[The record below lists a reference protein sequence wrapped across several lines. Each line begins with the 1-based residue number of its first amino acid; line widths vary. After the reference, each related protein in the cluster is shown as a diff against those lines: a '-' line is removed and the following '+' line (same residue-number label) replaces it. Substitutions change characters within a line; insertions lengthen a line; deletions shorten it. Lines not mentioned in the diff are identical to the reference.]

1 MTMLL
6 SRTNRINL
14 RSRFPLVGQRYTRS
28 PRRGTFTTTPRRKRQ
43 LGSDRSILMPQ
54 KVNTQHLVLPSQ
66 VDRCRG
72 SYVADHGMTLSL
84 GDQAKSGTAPAA
96 NGPSQQ
102 SNDAGKSTSSE
113 TNANSG
119 TPRDQ
124 TPKGP
129 GGPDDVGRGPRQDNG
144 YQNRTGGPPRGPAGT
159 PGPGAGRSAAYVPRD
174 NGYPNRDSAGDIKRL
189 RSPEK
194 TDTSEKRLKADEP
207 DAKGGSKFQIRWSSS
222 LHLIRIAS
230 ASVRTRQAEIQL
242 HHRSTR
248 AQCSD
253 HAQRR
258 RKARSGW

>member
-1 MTMLL
+1 MLL
-6 SRTNRINL
+6 SRTNRIKL
-14 RSRFPLVGQRYTRS
+14 RPLFRLVGQRCTRS
-28 PRRGTFTTTPRRKRQ
+28 PRRGTFTITPRRKRQ

-54 KVNTQHLVLPSQ
+54 KVNTQRLVLPSQ

-96 NGPSQQ
+96 NEASQQ
-102 SNDAGKSTSSE
+102 SNDAGKPTSSD
-113 TNANSG
+113 TDANSE

-129 GGPDDVGRGPRQDNG
+129 GGPNDVGRGPRQDNG

-174 NGYPNRDSAGDIKRL
+174 NGYPNRDAAGDIKRL

-207 DAKGGSKFQIRWSSS
+207 DTKGESKCKIRWPSSS
-222 LHLIRIAS
+222 YQPRITCAR
-230 ASVRTRQAEIQL
+230 VRTRQAEIQL
-242 HHRSTR
+242 HHRATR
-248 AQCSD
+248 TQRIDC
-253 HAQRR
+253 AQRR